1 MTQYPQRYFGARFFS
16 LVVDL
21 AIGAI
26 WSFLAMGVWNAPSLW
41 ASMTETIRIEAEQF
55 EGTNYSKLAMSHAS
69 GGEVRR
75 TPRQGTLNSKF
86 EGPSSVYDVIL
97 GMWDRRIGDSKLDFQ
112 IGHHSFSTT
121 MSDGEDAF
129 VHKIV
134 QRKIEVTNGDRILI
148 TAYADKSDMA
158 TIDFVEFVPEG
169 SIAFRPNGTERTYP
183 YGHLLKAID
192 YDEMNVHISL
202 LKAPIAL
209 VLLQL
214 ISFSFVPW
222 TPGRILLDLRAAS
235 AIHPPGIKFAVL
247 RLLGNLF
254 SLIFLG
260 IGWIWPLF
268 STYKQ
273 SWADILSH
281 SFIIT
286 RSMGNPGI
294 FEHSDSISVF
304 ASASGSLGSFNEV
317 PWEHRLC
324 ATCLDILFLLTLV
337 GASFGLYHFDE
348 MKLYLFDTIRIE
360 AESLDLDGFRAI
372 PSIWNSSL
380 SYINNPGGLNI
391 AYAKGQFSGPPGD
404 YRVVVT
410 LSGND
415 NKDHQL
421 KIGDYSQ
428 TAEIDLEKGLFRRF
442 PFFMNIPVS
451 TGDPIE
457 LSIRGSGHKVDSID
471 FIPTKLPNTYWYE
484 ENVFR
489 GGKLLDVIGS
499 LSPQTGAYYI
509 VILILS
515 YVLYYSLCIGHTTYT
530 IGSFLVGYKTVQ
542 SETRHTAIGF
552 KLALFETVK
561 PVLYMLAFL
570 VELILTTQATAKLKQ
585 PSVKLRFSK

>member
-1 MTQYPQRYFGARFFS
+1 
-16 LVVDL
+16 
-21 AIGAI
+21 
-26 WSFLAMGVWNAPSLW
+26 MGVWNAPSLW

-86 EGPSSVYDVIL
+86 EGPSGVYDVIL

-222 TPGRILLDLRAAS
+222 TPGMILLDLRAAS

-260 IGWIWPLF
+260 
-268 STYKQ
+268 
-273 SWADILSH
+273 
-281 SFIIT
+281 
-286 RSMGNPGI
+286 N
-294 FEHSDSISVF
+294 SISVF

-324 ATCLDILFLLTLV
+324 ATCLDIFFLLTLV